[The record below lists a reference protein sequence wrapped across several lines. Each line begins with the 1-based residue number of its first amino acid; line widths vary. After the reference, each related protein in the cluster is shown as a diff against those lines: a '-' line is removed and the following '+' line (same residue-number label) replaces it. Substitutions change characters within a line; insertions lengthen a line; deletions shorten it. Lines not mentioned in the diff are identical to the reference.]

1 MTELSAHVP
10 ETRWED
16 GEFLLSRAVPDGDP
30 LPVLAAVP
38 LTTPPSPAAIAR
50 LQHAFELRN
59 ELDPGWAA
67 RPLRLVTDN
76 GRLTLLS
83 EDPGGEPLLRL
94 LGQPWEIT
102 SFLRFAIGLAA
113 ALARL
118 HGRGLIH
125 KDIKPANILVDNATW
140 AVWLTGF
147 GIASHLPREAPGST
161 EAIAGTLAY
170 MAPEQTGRMNRSIDS
185 RSDLYA
191 CGVTFYETITGSL
204 PFSASDPLEWIHCH
218 IARPPA
224 PPSERVHGIPGP
236 IEAIILKLLA
246 KSPEDRFQ
254 TAAGLEADL
263 RACLTSWETYRRID
277 AFPIGARD
285 VPDRLLIPEKLY
297 GRKSEVDAL
306 VAAFD
311 RVAARGRAEF
321 ILVSGHGGVGKSSV
335 VSEFSKVVPP
345 QGLFAAG
352 KFDQYKRDI
361 PYATL
366 AQAFQSLVRRILGRD
381 DTELNRWR
389 HALLEALGP
398 NGQLM
403 VTLIPE
409 LAAIIGEQPPTPD
422 LPPQEAGS
430 RFQMVFRRFLSAFAQ
445 PEHPLALF
453 LDDLQWLD
461 AATLELLEHL
471 VTEPDVRHVLLVGA
485 YRANELDPSHAL
497 VRTFERIRNAG
508 TDVQEIALKPLAPS
522 DVRRLIADALR
533 ADPEHVRPLAKLVF
547 EKTGGNAFFVNQFI
561 AALAEEGLLAF
572 DSDRRGWKWDIDR
585 IRAKGFTANVADL
598 MAAKMNRLPK
608 ATQEALGSLACLGSV
623 SAVATIDLISGSE
636 KEAVH
641 AALWQAVRAGLIYR
655 LDGAYAFVHDRVLE
669 AAYALIPEHER
680 ALAHLRIGRLLTSET
695 APDERDEKIFDL
707 VNQLNGGSALIE
719 TPEEREQVA
728 ELNLSAGKRAKSAAA
743 YSAALQYFSKGYGLL
758 GESDRE
764 QKSQLAFDLELN
776 WAECEYLTGRL
787 ASAEQ
792 RLSVLSRGAA
802 NLVDT
807 AAVACL
813 RMTLYTTLDRSDRAV
828 DVGLEYLRRVG
839 VDFSP
844 HPTDDDVRQEYD
856 RLWRH
861 LGDRAIGAL
870 VDLPVTRDPDCI
882 ATLEVLTL
890 TVPAANFTD
899 ENLFCVAVARM
910 ASLSLHH
917 GNGDASCHAY
927 VWLGMILRSRFG
939 NFEAGF
945 RFGRLGID
953 LVERRGLDRFKA
965 RIYSDFG
972 HLINP
977 WTKHLRVGIDWV
989 QRALITAQTNGDL
1002 TFASFASNSL
1012 TMLLLASGE
1021 PLDGVQAEAVNGLEY
1036 TRRVRFGLFADI
1048 MTGQLGLVRA
1058 LRGLTS
1064 DISSF
1069 GDKQFDERR
1078 FQERLETDPR
1088 LAFAACWYW
1097 IRKLQARFHA
1107 NDYPGAVAAAD
1118 RAQSLMWKSPPFFEA
1133 AEYHFY
1139 AALARAAT
1147 LDPSPSDAQRPSRDA
1162 LYAHHLQLETWARHC
1177 PENFANRAALVSAEI
1192 ARLEGRETEAMRLYE
1207 QAIRSARDNGFVHNE
1222 ALANELA
1229 ANFYAAL
1236 GFETISHA
1244 YLRNARSCYLR
1255 WGADGKVRQMDE
1267 TNPHLRQQAT
1277 QSRPVATIGAAVEQV
1292 DVGTVI
1298 TAAQA
1303 VSGEIVLDR
1312 LIETLMTIALK
1323 NAGAQRGLLIL
1334 LEGDRPR
1341 IEAEGRAD
1349 QKAVKVTVRREAVT
1363 QADILES
1370 LLHYVV
1376 RTRQSVILDDAL
1388 AQDPFSTD
1396 DYIRKKQARSVL
1408 CLPLLKQAKLIG
1420 VLYLENNLASHVFTP
1435 ARISLLELLASQ
1447 AAISLENARLYGELT
1462 MTEERW
1468 RKLFES
1474 VPVGVVL
1481 VGPDRRYIAAN
1492 PTFQKMT
1499 GYSEAELRQL
1509 SPADITHEDD
1519 QATTEAII
1527 TAHYAGEPYRGHLVK
1542 RYRRKDGGLTWA
1554 EVDGFLAPGPES
1566 SFFLAGVSVD
1576 ITERKLAEEALR
1588 DARADVERMA
1598 RLTTMGELT
1607 ASIAHEINQPLAAI
1621 VTQSEAALR
1630 FLGRDEPDLDEVQ
1643 DALSCIARD
1652 GMRAGD
1658 VIRGLRALARKSGP
1672 QLAKLHIGDVIRQ
1685 VLAIAHGE
1693 LLRHDV
1699 VLRTELASG
1708 ERPILGDHV
1717 QLQQVVLNLIING
1730 VEAMKGVT
1738 DRTRELTISSR
1749 LAEPNSMLVAVQDT
1763 GTGLDP
1769 AVAERM
1775 FQTFFTTKSDGL
1787 GMGLA
1792 ICRSIVEAH
1801 GGRLS
1806 ASPRASHGA
1815 EVRFTVP
1822 LWVEQ

>member
-1 MTELSAHVP
+1 MTELSAHGP
-10 ETRWED
+10 ETWWED
-16 GEFLLSRAVPDGDP
+16 GEFLLSRAAPDGEP

-38 LTTPPSPAAIAR
+38 LTAPPSPAAIAR
-50 LQHAFELRN
+50 LQHAFKLRS
-59 ELDPGWAA
+59 ELDPAWAA

-94 LGQPWEIT
+94 LGRPWEIT

-125 KDIKPANILVDNATW
+125 KDIKPANILVNDATW

-147 GIASHLPREAPGST
+147 GIASHLPRERQAPGST

-191 CGVTFYETITGSL
+191 CGVTLYETITGSL

-218 IARPPA
+218 IARPPT

-263 RACLTSWETYRRID
+263 RACLASWETHRQID
-277 AFPIGARD
+277 AFPLGTGD

-297 GRKSEVDAL
+297 GREAELEAL

-311 RVAARGRAEF
+311 RVAGRGRAEF
-321 ILVSGHGGVGKSSV
+321 ILVSGNGGVGKSSV
-335 VSEFSKVVPP
+335 VSEFSKAVPP

-422 LPPQEAGS
+422 LPPQEARN

-471 VTEPDVRHVLLVGA
+471 VAEPDVRHVLLVGA

-497 VRTFERIRNAG
+497 VRTLERIRNAG
-508 TDVQEIALKPLAPS
+508 TSVQEIALKPLAPS

-533 ADPEHVRPLAKLVF
+533 AEAEHVRPLAKLVS

-561 AALAEEGLLAF
+561 AALAEDGLLAF
-572 DSDRRGWKWDIDR
+572 DSGRRGWKWDIDR
-585 IRAKGFTANVADL
+585 IRARGFTANVADL
-598 MAAKMNRLPK
+598 MAVKMNRLPK

-623 SAVATIDLISGSE
+623 AAVATIDLISGSE

-655 LDGAYAFVHDRVLE
+655 PDGAYAFVHDRVQE

-680 ALAHLRIGRLLTSET
+680 ALAHLRIGRLLASET
-695 APDERDEKIFDL
+695 APDERDEKIFDI
-707 VNQLNGGSALIE
+707 VNQLNGGAALIE
-719 TPEEREQVA
+719 TPEERVQVA

-743 YSAALQYFSKGYGLL
+743 HSAALQYFSKGSGLL

-764 QKSQLAFDLELN
+764 QTSQLAFDLELN

-787 ASAEQ
+787 ASAEE
-792 RLSVLSRGAA
+792 RLSVLSRRAA

-844 HPTDDDVRQEYD
+844 HPTDDDVRREYD

-910 ASLSLHH
+910 ASLSLQH

-953 LVERRGLDRFKA
+953 LVERQGLDRFKA

-977 WTKHLRVGIDWV
+977 WTKHLRDGIDWV
-989 QRALITAQTNGDL
+989 RRALITAQTNGDL

-1021 PLDGVQAEAVNGLEY
+1021 PLDGVQGEAENGLEY

-1069 GDKQFDERR
+1069 GDEQFDERR
-1078 FQERLETDPR
+1078 FQERLEKDPR

-1107 NDYPGAVAAAD
+1107 NDYAGAIAAAD

-1147 LDPSPSDAQRPSRDA
+1147 PDSSSGDAREPSRDA

-1177 PENFANRAALVSAEI
+1177 PENFAN
-1192 ARLEGRETEAMRLYE
+1192 GR
-1207 QAIRSARDNGFVHNE
+1207 
-1222 ALANELA
+1222 
-1229 ANFYAAL
+1229 
-1236 GFETISHA
+1236 
-1244 YLRNARSCYLR
+1244 R
-1255 WGADGKVRQMDE
+1255 W
-1267 TNPHLRQQAT
+1267 
-1277 QSRPVATIGAAVEQV
+1277 
-1292 DVGTVI
+1292 
-1298 TAAQA
+1298 
-1303 VSGEIVLDR
+1303 
-1312 LIETLMTIALK
+1312 
-1323 NAGAQRGLLIL
+1323 
-1334 LEGDRPR
+1334 
-1341 IEAEGRAD
+1341 
-1349 QKAVKVTVRREAVT
+1349 
-1363 QADILES
+1363 
-1370 LLHYVV
+1370 
-1376 RTRQSVILDDAL
+1376 
-1388 AQDPFSTD
+1388 
-1396 DYIRKKQARSVL
+1396 
-1408 CLPLLKQAKLIG
+1408 
-1420 VLYLENNLASHVFTP
+1420 
-1435 ARISLLELLASQ
+1435 
-1447 AAISLENARLYGELT
+1447 
-1462 MTEERW
+1462 
-1468 RKLFES
+1468 
-1474 VPVGVVL
+1474 
-1481 VGPDRRYIAAN
+1481 
-1492 PTFQKMT
+1492 
-1499 GYSEAELRQL
+1499 
-1509 SPADITHEDD
+1509 
-1519 QATTEAII
+1519 
-1527 TAHYAGEPYRGHLVK
+1527 
-1542 RYRRKDGGLTWA
+1542 
-1554 EVDGFLAPGPES
+1554 
-1566 SFFLAGVSVD
+1566 
-1576 ITERKLAEEALR
+1576 
-1588 DARADVERMA
+1588 
-1598 RLTTMGELT
+1598 
-1607 ASIAHEINQPLAAI
+1607 
-1621 VTQSEAALR
+1621 
-1630 FLGRDEPDLDEVQ
+1630 
-1643 DALSCIARD
+1643 
-1652 GMRAGD
+1652 
-1658 VIRGLRALARKSGP
+1658 
-1672 QLAKLHIGDVIRQ
+1672 
-1685 VLAIAHGE
+1685 
-1693 LLRHDV
+1693 
-1699 VLRTELASG
+1699 
-1708 ERPILGDHV
+1708 
-1717 QLQQVVLNLIING
+1717 
-1730 VEAMKGVT
+1730 
-1738 DRTRELTISSR
+1738 
-1749 LAEPNSMLVAVQDT
+1749 
-1763 GTGLDP
+1763 
-1769 AVAERM
+1769 
-1775 FQTFFTTKSDGL
+1775 
-1787 GMGLA
+1787 
-1792 ICRSIVEAH
+1792 
-1801 GGRLS
+1801 
-1806 ASPRASHGA
+1806 
-1815 EVRFTVP
+1815 
-1822 LWVEQ
+1822 

>member
-10 ETRWED
+10 EIRWED
-16 GEFLLSRAVPDGDP
+16 GEFLLSRAVSDGEP

-38 LTTPPSPAAIAR
+38 LTSPPSPGAIAR
-50 LQHAFELRN
+50 LQHAFQLRH
-59 ELDPGWAA
+59 ELDPAWAA
-67 RPLRLVTDN
+67 RPLRLVADN

-118 HGRGLIH
+118 HARGLIH
-125 KDIKPANILVDNATW
+125 KDIKPANILVNNATW
-140 AVWLTGF
+140 SVWLTGF
-147 GIASHLPREAPGST
+147 GIASHLPRERQAPGST

-170 MAPEQTGRMNRSIDS
+170 MAPEQTGRMNRSIDL

-191 CGVTFYETITGSL
+191 CGITFYETITGSL

-218 IARPPA
+218 IARPPT

-263 RACLTSWETYRRID
+263 RTCLTSWETHRRID

-297 GRKSEVDAL
+297 GRKSEVDTL
-306 VAAFD
+306 IAAFD
-311 RVAARGRAEF
+311 RVAERGTAEF

-335 VSEFSKVVPP
+335 VSEFSKGVPP
-345 QGLFAAG
+345 QGWFAAG

-398 NGQLM
+398 HGQLM

-409 LAAIIGEQPPTPD
+409 LAAIIGEQPSTPD
-422 LPPQEAGS
+422 LPPQEARN
-430 RFQMVFRRFLSAFAQ
+430 RFQMVFRRFVSAFAQ

-471 VTEPDVRHVLLVGA
+471 FAEPDVRHVLLVGA

-497 VRTFERIRNAG
+497 VRTLERIRNAG
-508 TDVQEIALKPLAPS
+508 TSVQEIALKPLAPS

-533 ADPEHVRPLAKLVF
+533 AEAEHVRPLAKLVV

-561 AALAEEGLLAF
+561 AALAEDGLLAF

-598 MAAKMNRLPK
+598 MAAKMNRLPT

-623 SAVATIDLISGSE
+623 AAVATIDLISGSE

-655 LDGAYAFVHDRVLE
+655 LDGAYAFIHDRVQE

-680 ALAHLRIGRLLTSET
+680 ALAHLQIGRLLASET
-695 APDERDEKIFDL
+695 APDERDKKIFDI
-707 VNQLNGGSALIE
+707 VNQLNGGAALIT
-719 TPEEREQVA
+719 TPKEREQVA

-764 QKSQLAFDLELN
+764 QRSRLAFDLELN

-787 ASAEQ
+787 ASAEE
-792 RLSVLSRGAA
+792 RLSVLSRRAA

-844 HPTDDDVRQEYD
+844 HPTDDDVRREYD

-910 ASLSLHH
+910 ASLSLKH

-953 LVERRGLDRFKA
+953 LVERQGLDRFKA

-977 WTKHLRVGIDWV
+977 WTRRLRDGIDWV
-989 QRALITAQTNGDL
+989 RRALITAQTNGDL

-1021 PLDGVQAEAVNGLEY
+1021 PLDGVQGEAVNGLEY

-1048 MTGQLGLVRA
+1048 MTGQLGLIRA

-1069 GDKQFDERR
+1069 GDEQFDERR

-1107 NDYPGAVAAAD
+1107 NDYTGAVAAAD

-1147 LDPSPSDAQRPSRDA
+1147 SDPSP
-1162 LYAHHLQLETWARHC
+1162 
-1177 PENFANRAALVSAEI
+1177 
-1192 ARLEGRETEAMRLYE
+1192 
-1207 QAIRSARDNGFVHNE
+1207 
-1222 ALANELA
+1222 
-1229 ANFYAAL
+1229 
-1236 GFETISHA
+1236 
-1244 YLRNARSCYLR
+1244 
-1255 WGADGKVRQMDE
+1255 
-1267 TNPHLRQQAT
+1267 
-1277 QSRPVATIGAAVEQV
+1277 
-1292 DVGTVI
+1292 
-1298 TAAQA
+1298 
-1303 VSGEIVLDR
+1303 
-1312 LIETLMTIALK
+1312 
-1323 NAGAQRGLLIL
+1323 
-1334 LEGDRPR
+1334 GD
-1341 IEAEGRAD
+1341 
-1349 QKAVKVTVRREAVT
+1349 
-1363 QADILES
+1363 
-1370 LLHYVV
+1370 
-1376 RTRQSVILDDAL
+1376 
-1388 AQDPFSTD
+1388 
-1396 DYIRKKQARSVL
+1396 
-1408 CLPLLKQAKLIG
+1408 
-1420 VLYLENNLASHVFTP
+1420 
-1435 ARISLLELLASQ
+1435 
-1447 AAISLENARLYGELT
+1447 
-1462 MTEERW
+1462 
-1468 RKLFES
+1468 
-1474 VPVGVVL
+1474 
-1481 VGPDRRYIAAN
+1481 
-1492 PTFQKMT
+1492 
-1499 GYSEAELRQL
+1499 
-1509 SPADITHEDD
+1509 
-1519 QATTEAII
+1519 
-1527 TAHYAGEPYRGHLVK
+1527 
-1542 RYRRKDGGLTWA
+1542 
-1554 EVDGFLAPGPES
+1554 APG
-1566 SFFLAGVSVD
+1566 A
-1576 ITERKLAEEALR
+1576 
-1588 DARADVERMA
+1588 
-1598 RLTTMGELT
+1598 
-1607 ASIAHEINQPLAAI
+1607 
-1621 VTQSEAALR
+1621 
-1630 FLGRDEPDLDEVQ
+1630 
-1643 DALSCIARD
+1643 
-1652 GMRAGD
+1652 
-1658 VIRGLRALARKSGP
+1658 
-1672 QLAKLHIGDVIRQ
+1672 
-1685 VLAIAHGE
+1685 
-1693 LLRHDV
+1693 
-1699 VLRTELASG
+1699 
-1708 ERPILGDHV
+1708 
-1717 QLQQVVLNLIING
+1717 
-1730 VEAMKGVT
+1730 
-1738 DRTRELTISSR
+1738 
-1749 LAEPNSMLVAVQDT
+1749 
-1763 GTGLDP
+1763 
-1769 AVAERM
+1769 
-1775 FQTFFTTKSDGL
+1775 GL
-1787 GMGLA
+1787 GCAL
-1792 ICRSIVEAH
+1792 C
-1801 GGRLS
+1801 
-1806 ASPRASHGA
+1806 SPPA
-1815 EVRFTVP
+1815 T
-1822 LWVEQ
+1822 